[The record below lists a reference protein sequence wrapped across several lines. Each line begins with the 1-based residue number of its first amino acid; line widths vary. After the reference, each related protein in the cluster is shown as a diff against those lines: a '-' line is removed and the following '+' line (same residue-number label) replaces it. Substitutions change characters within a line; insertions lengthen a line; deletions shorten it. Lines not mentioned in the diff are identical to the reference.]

1 MSDIIEAPGIINV
14 IPSDDISEIEPP
26 DIIDVVGGSS
36 SSEPTAPS
44 VIDVVSGDGSG
55 STVPEVPVTETI
67 EDSV

>member
-44 VIDVVSGDGSG
+44 VIDVVSGDVSG
-55 STVPEVPVTETI
+55 STEPEVPVTETI